1 MNLSMFATLV
11 TMLQTGALALHKGAA
26 MRTIMKVLAGVATA
40 ALWLGSV
47 ALVAPS
53 TVGASSSAAATS
65 GTSSH
70 TVWLCH
76 PGTTPD
82 PCAGNLSYSVVTAS
96 GSAGVVHPRVAS
108 SPPIDCFYV
117 YPTVSSEKSPNSDL
131 TIQAAETGVAKDQV
145 APLSQDCRVFAPMY
159 RQMTVPC
166 LEALQGGGGVCSST
180 DGAAVLRSLNLAY
193 SSVLSGF
200 RSFLA
205 QEPKGR
211 HFVLMGHSQGAAMLI
226 RLIRNVVDPNPA
238 LRDRLVSAILLGGNL
253 TVPKGKTVG
262 GAFKHIGLCTTA
274 TQLRCAIAYSSFYG
288 QPPADSNFGIPGK
301 GVSFMWLDTAT
312 SSSLQVACVA
322 PNQLLG
328 TPWTNPR
335 FLGGSSIAPF
345 VTYPKLYQARCQS
358 SEGATFLPVTHPG
371 SAGTNRPLVQET
383 LGPTWGLHLDD
394 PNLTLGNLVTVVARQ
409 SSALLKQR

>member
-1 MNLSMFATLV
+1 
-11 TMLQTGALALHKGAA
+11 
-26 MRTIMKVLAGVATA
+26 MRIMMRVLAVGACA
-40 ALWLGSV
+40 ALWLAGLA
-47 ALVAPS
+47 ALSP
-53 TVGASSSAAATS
+53 GLASA
-65 GTSSH
+65 GTSSSKASSASSN

-76 PGTTPD
+76 PGVSPN
-82 PCAGNLSYSVVTAS
+82 PCTGNLSYSVVTAS
-96 GSAGVVHPRVAS
+96 GATSVVHPRVAS
-108 SPPIDCFYV
+108 APPIDCFYV

-131 TIQAAETGVAKDQV
+131 TIQPAESGVAKDQV

-166 LEALQGGGGVCSST
+166 LTSLQGGGGVCSAK
-180 DGAAVLRSLNLAY
+180 DYPAVLRSLNLAY
-193 SSVLSGF
+193 SSMLSGF

-226 RLIRNVVDPNPA
+226 RLIKNVVDPNPA
-238 LRDRLVSAILLGGNL
+238 LRTRLVSAILLGGNL

-274 TQLRCAIAYSSFYG
+274 SQLQCAIAYSSFYG

-301 GVSFMWLDTAT
+301 GVSFMWLDTTT
-312 SSSLQVACVA
+312 SSTLQVACVA

-328 TPWTNPR
+328 SPWTSPR
-335 FLGGSSIAPF
+335 FLGGSSGAPF

-358 SEGATFLPVTHPG
+358 SRGATFLHVTHPG
-371 SAGTNRPLVQET
+371 DTGVSRPVVQET

-394 PNLTLGNLVTVVARQ
+394 PNMTLGNLVTVVARQ
-409 SSALLKQR
+409 SSALLKKR